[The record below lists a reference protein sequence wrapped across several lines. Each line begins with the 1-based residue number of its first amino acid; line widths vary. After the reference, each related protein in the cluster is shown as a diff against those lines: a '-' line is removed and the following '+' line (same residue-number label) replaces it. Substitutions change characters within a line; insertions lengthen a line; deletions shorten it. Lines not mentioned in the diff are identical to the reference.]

1 MEICGVIIKIFNHS
15 TFCVRDKGHLGQHS
29 DSNVVWEHGADNER
43 SNRDNARP
51 VSSDDDADN
60 RAQ

>member
-1 MEICGVIIKIFNHS
+1 MEICGAVIQIFNHS

-29 DSNVVWEHGADNER
+29 DSNIVWEHTNER
-43 SNRDNARP
+43 SNRDNPYP
-51 VSSDDDADN
+51 VSTDDDADN